1 MDYRQKEVSAE
12 KRHEFSRKSLLLGA
26 VFIATF
32 VVAAFVDLDALLR
45 YYHIISG
52 SAGTPMEMGAAIS
65 MISAVPFLAM
75 GMSISADGHR
85 NK

>member
-52 SAGTPMEMGAAIS
+52 SAGTPMELGATIS